1 MMCMWCSQPDAHE
14 TLSFLALFT
23 IQNGSAFLVPA
34 YPGCP
39 AKETIKWLNGVLH
52 LTIRAK
58 TCSKRSYL
66 CVCVVHNLLTFL
78 AHYNERI
85 LYVMLVQI

>member
-1 MMCMWCSQPDAHE
+1 MVKWCS
-14 TLSFLALFT
+14 TLNHKGQDMF
-23 IQNGSAFLVPA
+23 
-34 YPGCP
+34 
-39 AKETIKWLNGVLH
+39 
-52 LTIRAK
+52 K
-58 TCSKRSYL
+58 TVIFVCV